1 MRHALVIGRDR
12 KAVEEITN
20 RLWNAGY
27 HSLVHALD
35 AREAWT
41 MLAVIQPS
49 LIALVSE
56 AGQAISSDELYRMSN
71 MGRTPI
77 LVAAS
82 DPARALARLGD
93 GVSLS
98 GPCPAN
104 GIRQALAEASSER
117 PGMARAA

>member
-1 MRHALVIGRDR
+1 MRHALIIGRDR
-12 KAVEEITN
+12 KAAEEITN

-27 HSLVHALD
+27 HSIIHALD

-41 MLAVIQPS
+41 MLAVTQPA

-56 AGQAISSDELYRMSN
+56 PGQAISSDELYRMSN

-77 LVAAS
+77 LVATS

-117 PGMARAA
+117 PRMARAA